1 MKKLGETIDVRSIYP
16 MKTIKPIKI
25 TSKLTDQPVEKL
37 TSAEMGKLWAVYMGN
52 TMSKCVLSYY
62 LQHVNDKDIK
72 EILKNAL
79 NLSNEFLRDIKK
91 IFDSENFPIPI
102 GFTEDDVN
110 LGAPRLF
117 ADEFYLHYL
126 KYAAKAGLSLYSTA
140 IPLMLRQDVR
150 DFILK
155 CNQLT
160 TDLLVTLNDTL
171 KEKGFLTRPPV
182 IPVPEKVEFVQK
194 ESYFN
199 GFLGHVRPLHG
210 LEIAHLYD
218 NMENNSTSKVLLM
231 AFGQVAKNEKVK
243 NFMHRGKEIT
253 MKHIEACRHQLN
265 NEDLPAHPLL
275 DDLAE
280 NSTFAPFSDKLML
293 FHKIDMFSMKIRSY
307 ANASSLNGR
316 HDIGAMY
323 SKFLLDI
330 GLYVQDGAKIFIDEG
345 WMEKPPQA
353 VDRNSMSSNK

>member
-1 MKKLGETIDVRSIYP
+1 
-16 MKTIKPIKI
+16 MKTIKPIKL

-52 TMSKCVLSYY
+52 TMSKCVISYY
-62 LQHVNDKDIK
+62 LQHVDDKDIK

-79 NLSNEFLRDIKK
+79 NIGTEFLKDIKT
-91 IFDSENFPIPI
+91 IFDKEHFPIPI

-140 IPLMLRQDVR
+140 IPLMLRKDVR
-150 DFILK
+150 EFILK

-182 IPVPEKVEFVQK
+182 IPIPEKVEFVQK
-194 ESYFN
+194 TSYFN

-231 AFGQVAKNEKVK
+231 GFGQVAKNEKVK
-243 NFMHRGKEIT
+243 DFMHRGKEIT
-253 MKHIEACRHQLN
+253 MKHLESCRQQLHK
-265 NEDLPAHPLL
+265 EDLPSHPLL
-275 DDLAE
+275 DDLVE
-280 NSTFAPFSDKLML
+280 QSTFAPFSDKLMM

-307 ANASSLNGR
+307 ANAASLNGR

-345 WMEKPPQA
+345 WMEQPPQA
-353 VDRNSMSSNK
+353 VDRDSVSST

>member
-1 MKKLGETIDVRSIYP
+1 MDH
-16 MKTIKPIKI
+16 
-25 TSKLTDQPVEKL
+25 PVEKL

-79 NLSNEFLRDIKK
+79 NLSNEFLQDIKK
-91 IFDSENFPIPI
+91 IFNSENFPIPI

-110 LGAPRLF
+110 LGSPRLF

-253 MKHIEACRHQLN
+253 MKHIEACRQQLN

-275 DDLAE
+275 DDLVE

-316 HDIGAMY
+316 HDIGVMY

-353 VDRNSMSSNK
+353 VDRDSMSSTK

>member
-1 MKKLGETIDVRSIYP
+1 

-25 TSKLTDQPVEKL
+25 TSKLMDHPVEKL

-62 LQHVNDKDIK
+62 LQHVNDKEIK

-79 NLSNEFLRDIKK
+79 NLSKEFLRDIKK

-160 TDLLVTLNDTL
+160 TDLLVNLNDTL

-182 IPVPEKVEFVQK
+182 IPVPEKVEFIQK

-353 VDRNSMSSNK
+353 VDRDSISSTK